1 MNDNL
6 KLLLC
11 SSSTVHP
18 LGYLE
23 YCKDEI
29 ADFFNGCK
37 NIIFIPFAKPGGI
50 SLENY
55 SKIAKKGFENAGLKI
70 RGIDEF
76 DDYKKALQECD
87 GIFTGGGNTFL
98 LLKTL
103 YEEGLMELIRN
114 RVQTGVRYMG
124 TSAGSNIAGP
134 SIKTTNDMPI
144 VYPPSFEALDLVPFN
159 INPHYLDPDP
169 NSTHKG
175 ETRETRINEYHFQ
188 NDNIVV
194 GLREGSILKVI
205 GEDIELIGHPTLRVF
220 ERRKESK
227 EFDKKEN
234 INFLLNR

>member
-1 MNDNL
+1 MTDNL

-23 YCKDEI
+23 YCKDDI
-29 ADFFNGCK
+29 SKFFAGCK
-37 NIIFIPFAKPGGI
+37 NLIFISYARPAGV

-55 SKIAKKGFENAGLKI
+55 SAVAKGGFKNAGLEIK
-70 RGIDEF
+70 GIEEF
-76 DDYKKALQECD
+76 ANPVEAINNCD

-103 YEEGLMELIRN
+103 YEKGLIDPIRD
-114 RVQTGVRYMG
+114 RVNSGLRYMG
-124 TSAGSNIAGP
+124 TSAGSNVAGP
-134 SIKTTNDMPI
+134 SVKTTNDMPI
-144 VYPPSFEALDLVPFN
+144 VYPPSFDSFGFVPFN

-169 NSTHKG
+169 HSTHKG

-194 GLREGSILKVI
+194 GLREGSILK
-205 GEDIELIGHPTLRVF
+205 IENSDVELLGNHTLRVF
-220 ERRKESK
+220 EKGEEAKEYDS
-227 EFDKKEN
+227 DAN
-234 INFLLNR
+234 INFLLG

>member
-1 MNDNL
+1 MTDNL

-23 YCKDEI
+23 YCKDDI
-29 ADFFNGCK
+29 AEFFSGCT
-37 NIIFIPFAKPGGI
+37 NLIFISYARPGGV

-55 SKIAKKGFENAGLKI
+55 SLVAKKGFENAGLNI
-70 RGIDEF
+70 NGIEEF
-76 DDYKKALQECD
+76 EDLADAITNCD

-103 YEEGLMELIRN
+103 YETGLIAPIRD
-114 RVQTGVRYMG
+114 RVNSGLRYMG
-124 TSAGSNIAGP
+124 TSAGSNVAGP

-144 VYPPSFEALDLVPFN
+144 VYPPSFDSLNLVPFN
-159 INPHYLDPDP
+159 INPHYLDPDT

-175 ETRETRINEYHFQ
+175 ETRETRIKEYHFH

-194 GLREGSILKVI
+194 GLREGSILKIQNSDVT
-205 GEDIELIGHPTLRVF
+205 LIGKPTLRIF
-220 ERRKESK
+220 EKGKEPK
-227 EFDKKEN
+227 EFDSNAN
-234 INFLLNR
+234 INFLMG

>member
-18 LGYLE
+18 IGYLE
-23 YCKDEI
+23 YCKEEI
-29 ADFFNGCK
+29 ADFFKECK
-37 NIIFIPFAKPGGI
+37 NIIFISYARPSGI

-55 SKIAKKGFENAGLKI
+55 TNIARKGFENAGLTL
-70 RGIDEF
+70 RGIEEF
-76 DDYKKALQECD
+76 ENPIEAIEKCD

-103 YEEGLMELIRN
+103 YEFELMEPIKR
-114 RVQTGVRYMG
+114 RVNSGLRYMG
-124 TSAGSNIAGP
+124 TSAGTNVAGP

-144 VYPPSFEALDLVPFN
+144 VFPPSFDSFGFVPFN

-169 NSTHKG
+169 HSTHKG
-175 ETRETRINEYHFQ
+175 ETRETRIKEYHSQ

-194 GLREGSILKVI
+194 GLREGSILKI
-205 GEDIELIGHPTLRVF
+205 ENKDITL
-220 ERRKESK
+220 
-227 EFDKKEN
+227 
-234 INFLLNR
+234 